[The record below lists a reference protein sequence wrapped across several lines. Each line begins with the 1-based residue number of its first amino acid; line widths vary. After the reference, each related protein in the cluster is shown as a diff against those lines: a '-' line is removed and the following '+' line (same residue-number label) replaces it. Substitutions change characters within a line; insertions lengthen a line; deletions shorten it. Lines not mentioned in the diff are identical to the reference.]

1 MGNRRATR
9 AQAKSLAPIP
19 LSADLTIDL
28 EAFCAAHYKAA
39 KGEVI
44 RRALRF
50 FIDSRLE
57 AEPEM
62 RDRFVEEKA
71 LLTKKRVA
79 VLPFR
84 AQETGNSGQEVDREP
99 DK

>member
-1 MGNRRATR
+1 MSNKRATR
-9 AQAKSLAPIP
+9 ARAKGLAPIP

-62 RDRFVEEKA
+62 RARFVEERV
-71 LLTKKRVA
+71 LLTKKRVS
-79 VLPFR
+79 VVPFR
-84 AQETGNSGQEVDREP
+84 AQETGKSDQVPDHEP

>member
-1 MGNRRATR
+1 MSDKRVAR

-19 LSADLTIDL
+19 LSADLKLDL
-28 EAFCAAHYKAA
+28 DAFCAAHYNAEKS
-39 KGEVI
+39 EVI

-57 AEPEM
+57 AEPEL
-62 RDRFVEEKA
+62 RARFVEERV

-79 VLPFR
+79 VVPFR
-84 AQETGNSGQEVDREP
+84 AQETGNSDQGVDREP
-99 DK
+99 SE